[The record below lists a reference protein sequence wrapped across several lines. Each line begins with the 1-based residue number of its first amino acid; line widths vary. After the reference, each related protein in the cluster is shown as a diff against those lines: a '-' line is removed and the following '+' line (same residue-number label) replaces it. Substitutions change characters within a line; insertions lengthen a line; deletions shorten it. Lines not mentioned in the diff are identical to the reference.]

1 MPYQKTGKIVSIIFL
16 VILLMSIFSIMLSH
30 NDAGVIRKPD
40 DFSDIDPTESEQEDN
55 SIFSPIPEKEPATAS
70 PTSTPVIHSS
80 TEYEIYNSNSYM
92 NSRTSA
98 SRANETY
105 DYDLRIERININY
118 TGIFRWPVM
127 NNDKIYFYY
136 ILIRYFYH

>member
-55 SIFSPIPEKEPATAS
+55 
-70 PTSTPVIHSS
+70 
-80 TEYEIYNSNSYM
+80 
-92 NSRTSA
+92 
-98 SRANETY
+98 
-105 DYDLRIERININY
+105 
-118 TGIFRWPVM
+118 
-127 NNDKIYFYY
+127 
-136 ILIRYFYH
+136 